1 LCGQDFACFDGFGP
15 PSYVFRMRNEH
26 AFAAAAA
33 AFLLASLL
41 ISGATAQDVRP
52 PPRIGNGAGPGIETG
67 PVPDAQE
74 APGPRSAV
82 PDIPDLQ
89 SPDPQADD
97 GGSDPRP
104 SDQALPGPEM
114 PAPVAP
120 GPKAPGPAAKKK
132 AAEVAPKDKD
142 AMLTELYAH
151 LAKAP
156 DADQAA
162 EISKTIE
169 GLWLHSGSDT
179 IGVLMRRGLKAV
191 NEQRN
196 DLALKMFD
204 AVVELAPD
212 YAEGWSRRAYVYFL
226 QSDTEHAVGDLR
238 RALALDPNHYK
249 ALDGLA
255 RILRDSGQKK
265 SALRAYQQLLRINPF
280 ADGAKEAES
289 ALSVEVE
296 GQGI

>member
-1 LCGQDFACFDGFGP
+1 
-15 PSYVFRMRNEH
+15 MRNEH

-33 AFLLASLL
+33 AFLLASLP
-41 ISGATAQDVRP
+41 ITGATAQDVRP

-67 PVPDAQE
+67 PVPNAQE
-74 APGPRSAV
+74 APRPRSAV
-82 PDIPDLQ
+82 PDIPDLR

-97 GGSDPRP
+97 GGGDPRP

-114 PAPVAP
+114 PAPEAP
-120 GPKAPGPAAKKK
+120 GPKVPGPAAKKK
-132 AAEVAPKDKD
+132 AAEAAPKDKE
-142 AMLTELYAH
+142 AMLAELYAH
-151 LAKAP
+151 LAAAP
-156 DADQAA
+156 DAGQAA

-179 IGVLMRRGLKAV
+179 ISVLMRRGLKAV

-212 YAEGWSRRAYVYFL
+212 YADGWSRRAYVYYL
-226 QSDTEHAVGDLR
+226 QNDTEHAVGDLR

>member
-1 LCGQDFACFDGFGP
+1 
-15 PSYVFRMRNEH
+15 MRNEH
-26 AFAAAAA
+26 ALTAGAV
-33 AFLLASLL
+33 AFLLSSLL
-41 ISGATAQDVRP
+41 ISGATAQDAPP
-52 PPRIGNGAGPGIETG
+52 PPRLGNGADPGITTG
-67 PVPDAQE
+67 PVPADPPAGPE
-74 APGPRSAV
+74 AAGPRFTDPQGDDVDKPDDESADRGPPGGPPFKEATPA
-82 PDIPDLQ
+82 PDI
-89 SPDPQADD
+89 
-97 GGSDPRP
+97 
-104 SDQALPGPEM
+104 
-114 PAPVAP
+114 
-120 GPKAPGPAAKKK
+120 KAPGAQDPAAKKK
-132 AAEVAPKDKD
+132 AAEAAPKDKD
-142 AMLTELYAH
+142 AMLAELYAH

-179 IGVLMRRGLKAV
+179 IGVLMRRGLQAV

-204 AVVELAPD
+204 TVVELAPD
-212 YAEGWSRRAYVYFL
+212 YAEGWSRRAYVYYL
-226 QSDTEHAVGDLR
+226 QNDTEHAVGDLR

-265 SALRAYQQLLRINPF
+265 SALRAYQQLLRINPYS
-280 ADGAKEAES
+280 AGAKEAES

-296 GQGI
+296 GQWI

>member
-1 LCGQDFACFDGFGP
+1 MCGQDFACFDAFGL
-15 PSYVFRMRNEH
+15 PSYVFGMRNEH

-41 ISGATAQDVRP
+41 ITGATAQDAPP
-52 PPRIGNGAGPGIETG
+52 PPRIGNGADPGIITG
-67 PVPDAQE
+67 PVPDDPE
-74 APGPRSAV
+74 APGPRSTV

-114 PAPVAP
+114 PPPQAP

-132 AAEVAPKDKD
+132 AAEAAPKDKD

-212 YAEGWSRRAYVYFL
+212 YAEGWSRRAYVYYL

-238 RALALDPNHYK
+238 RALAIDPNHYK

>member
-1 LCGQDFACFDGFGP
+1 
-15 PSYVFRMRNEH
+15 MRNEH

-104 SDQALPGPEM
+104 SDQALPGPET
-114 PAPVAP
+114 PAPGAP
-120 GPKAPGPAAKKK
+120 GSKAPGPAAKKK
-132 AAEVAPKDKD
+132 AAEAAPKDKD

-179 IGVLMRRGLKAV
+179 ISVLMRRGLKAI

-212 YAEGWSRRAYVYFL
+212 YAEGWSRRAYVYYL